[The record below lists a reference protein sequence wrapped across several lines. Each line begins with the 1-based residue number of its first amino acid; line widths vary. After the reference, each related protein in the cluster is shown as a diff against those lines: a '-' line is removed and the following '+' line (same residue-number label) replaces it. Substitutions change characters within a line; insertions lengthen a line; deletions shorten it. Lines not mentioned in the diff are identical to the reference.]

1 MSKTSKIKDNTL
13 QYRTEIQHGFE
24 SMEPGNNGVLETNK
38 LADFT
43 SLMNSKKKSPFLYNT
58 IKSLTQK
65 KEEENE
71 DTLSYEEY
79 ISFIDDQLSDTE
91 SREGL
96 KAIYSVFCDE
106 NKNNFSWAKF
116 ALILKELGDN
126 DTADKLLKLLEQAKL
141 YTKDINFKEFSDMM
155 TEEYSDN
162 EIKDYENKET
172 YKEKRKKNKKK
183 EEEEEEEVGT
193 ISSKEKNEE
202 KKSGDDND
210 GEKSN
215 KRYHRRYRDNKS
227 KNDNN
232 KENGV
237 ENNNK
242 THLKYRKKH

>member
-1 MSKTSKIKDNTL
+1 MSETSKIKDNTL
-13 QYRTEIQHGFE
+13 QYRTEIQHGFK
-24 SMEPGNNGVLETNK
+24 SLEPGNNGIIETNK

-65 KEEENE
+65 KEEDNE

-106 NKNNFSWAKF
+106 NKNNFSWTKF

-126 DTADKLLKLLEQAKL
+126 DTADKLLKLLEMAKL

-155 TEEYSDN
+155 TEEYLDN

-227 KNDNN
+227 KNDN
-232 KENGV
+232 KENGT